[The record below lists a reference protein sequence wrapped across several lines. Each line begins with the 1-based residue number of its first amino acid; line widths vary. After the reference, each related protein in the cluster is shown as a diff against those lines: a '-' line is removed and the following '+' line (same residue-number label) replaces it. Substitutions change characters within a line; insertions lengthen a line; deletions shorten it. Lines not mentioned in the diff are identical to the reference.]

1 MIKSMTGYGRATQ
14 YGEGWSLTWEVKSV
28 NSKFLDIKWRTPQN
42 LMALQPEWEN
52 ILRGNASRG
61 RVDAR
66 LDLRI
71 QSREFVT
78 LRLNTALAA
87 QMLVELNKLAIETKI
102 TYQPDLNRL
111 LQTPQV
117 WQEGDDIPE
126 ELVAGIRQGL
136 EQCLLEWN
144 ESRVVEGRKMGEDIL
159 SRLCGLQTVMSGLKE
174 MAAEN
179 SQNRFTA
186 LRSRLEKTIKQ
197 LELGEVDE
205 GRLCQELAIMSDR
218 LDVSEELTR
227 LKSHLEEMYNLLK
240 AQGEIGRKLDF
251 LLQECFREIT
261 TCGNKCQNSSMS
273 HQVVDFKAELEK
285 CREQA
290 QNIE

>member
-42 LMALQPEWEN
+42 LMAFQPEWEN
-52 ILRGNASRG
+52 ILRANALRG

-87 QMLVELNKLAIETKI
+87 QMLAELNKLAIEEKI
-102 TYQPDLNRL
+102 AYQPDLNRL
-111 LQTPQV
+111 LQNPQV
-117 WQEGDDIPE
+117 WQEGDDVPA

-136 EQCLLEWN
+136 KQCLRDWN
-144 ESRVVEGRKMGEDIL
+144 ESRAGEGRKMAEDIL
-159 SRLCGLQTVMSGLKE
+159 SRFRELQTVMSGLKE
-174 MAAEN
+174 MAGEN
-179 SQNRFTA
+179 SQNRFAA
-186 LRSRLEKTIKQ
+186 LRSRLEKTMKQ

-227 LKSHLEEMYNLLK
+227 LESHLEEMNNLLE

-261 TCGNKCQNSSMS
+261 TCGNKCQNTSMS

>member
-42 LMALQPEWEN
+42 LMAFQPEWEN
-52 ILRGNASRG
+52 ILRANALRG

-87 QMLVELNKLAIETKI
+87 QMLAELNKLAIEEKI
-102 TYQPDLNRL
+102 AYQPDLNRL
-111 LQTPQV
+111 LQNPQV
-117 WQEGDDIPE
+117 WQEGDDVPV

-136 EQCLLEWN
+136 KQCLQDWN
-144 ESRVVEGRKMGEDIL
+144 ESRAGEGRKMAEDIL
-159 SRLCGLQTVMSGLKE
+159 SRLRELQTVMSGLKE
-174 MAAEN
+174 MAGEN
-179 SQNRFTA
+179 SQNRFAA
-186 LRSRLEKTIKQ
+186 LRSRLEKTMKQ

-227 LKSHLEEMYNLLK
+227 LESHLEEMNNLLE